1 MKDTISFNIPGT
13 GLHTIT
19 PLSVLP
25 TITDLLVIDG
35 YTQPGSSPNTLAVG
49 DNSLH
54 RIELNGN
61 GAAFK
66 ALIVTAGNST
76 VRGLVINNFNGNGS
90 TVAITLQTNG
100 GNTVQGCFLG
110 LNAAGT
116 AAATNRD
123 YGVDI
128 ESSPNNVIGGTTPAA
143 RNVISGNNTGILVN
157 GPSSSGTT
165 IQGNYIG
172 VNVAGT
178 AALTSGGVSQ
188 SVTGILIGLNGAG
201 TGSSNN
207 TIGGAT
213 AAARNVVSGNAS
225 NNVFLNDPPS
235 PAIRFKATTSARTRP
250 ALQRSPN
257 GNTSEFSAAL
267 GQLLNISTRLRVG
280 TGENALIGGFII
292 TGADPKQLLV
302 RAIGPSLS
310 SLNIPG
316 ALQDPVLELHD
327 ASSTIGTN
335 DNWKI
340 RENGT
345 SQQAEIA
352 ATTIPPTDDFE
363 SALLRTLPGGAAS
376 YTAIVRG
383 KNDTTGVGLVEVYTL
398 ERTANSRLANISTR
412 GRVETNENV
421 MIGGFIVGE
430 GTLKVIVR
438 AIGPSLAA
446 RGVQGSLQD
455 PTLELHDGNGA
466 TIATNDNWKLA
477 SDNSSQQAEIEAS
490 TIPPPGRSGVGS
502 GADISAGELHGDCA
516 RRERNDRRCAGG
528 SLRAAVGILL
538 ARGRPDRAAK
548 ISDVRLAHPSKT
560 ISGSTREL

>member
-1 MKDTISFNIPGT
+1 MNRMLLPLFLGACLCTRAFAANISVTNTNDSGAGSLRQAITTANASVGVKDTISFNIPGT

-25 TITDLLVIDG
+25 TITDPLVIDG

-90 TVAITLQTNG
+90 TVAITPQTNG

-225 NNVFLNDPPS
+225 NNVFLNDPTIT
-235 PAIRFKATTSARTRP
+235 ANKI
-250 ALQRSPN
+250 Q
-257 GNTSEFSAAL
+257 GNY
-267 GQLLNISTRLRVG
+267 
-280 TGENALIGGFII
+280 
-292 TGADPKQLLV
+292 
-302 RAIGPSLS
+302 
-310 SLNIPG
+310 
-316 ALQDPVLELHD
+316 
-327 ASSTIGTN
+327 IGTN
-335 DNWKI
+335 AA
-340 RENGT
+340 GT
-345 SQQAEIA
+345 AAIA
-352 ATTIPPTDDFE
+352 KWQHI
-363 SALLRTLPGGAAS
+363 
-376 YTAIVRG
+376 
-383 KNDTTGVGLVEVYTL
+383 
-398 ERTANSRLANISTR
+398 
-412 GRVETNENV
+412 
-421 MIGGFIVGE
+421 
-430 GTLKVIVR
+430 
-438 AIGPSLAA
+438 
-446 RGVQGSLQD
+446 
-455 PTLELHDGNGA
+455 
-466 TIATNDNWKLA
+466 
-477 SDNSSQQAEIEAS
+477 
-490 TIPPPGRSGVGS
+490 
-502 GADISAGELHGDCA
+502 
-516 RRERNDRRCAGG
+516 
-528 SLRAAVGILL
+528 
-538 ARGRPDRAAK
+538 
-548 ISDVRLAHPSKT
+548 
-560 ISGSTREL
+560 

>member
-25 TITDLLVIDG
+25 TITDPLVIDG

-225 NNVFLNDPPS
+225 NNVFLNDPTIT
-235 PAIRFKATTSARTRP
+235 ANKI
-250 ALQRSPN
+250 Q
-257 GNTSEFSAAL
+257 GNY
-267 GQLLNISTRLRVG
+267 
-280 TGENALIGGFII
+280 
-292 TGADPKQLLV
+292 
-302 RAIGPSLS
+302 
-310 SLNIPG
+310 
-316 ALQDPVLELHD
+316 
-327 ASSTIGTN
+327 IGTN
-335 DNWKI
+335 AA
-340 RENGT
+340 GT
-345 SQQAEIA
+345 AAIA
-352 ATTIPPTDDFE
+352 KWQHI
-363 SALLRTLPGGAAS
+363 
-376 YTAIVRG
+376 
-383 KNDTTGVGLVEVYTL
+383 
-398 ERTANSRLANISTR
+398 
-412 GRVETNENV
+412 
-421 MIGGFIVGE
+421 
-430 GTLKVIVR
+430 
-438 AIGPSLAA
+438 
-446 RGVQGSLQD
+446 
-455 PTLELHDGNGA
+455 
-466 TIATNDNWKLA
+466 
-477 SDNSSQQAEIEAS
+477 
-490 TIPPPGRSGVGS
+490 
-502 GADISAGELHGDCA
+502 
-516 RRERNDRRCAGG
+516 
-528 SLRAAVGILL
+528 
-538 ARGRPDRAAK
+538 
-548 ISDVRLAHPSKT
+548 
-560 ISGSTREL
+560 

>member
-1 MKDTISFNIPGT
+1 MLG
-13 GLHTIT
+13 
-19 PLSVLP
+19 
-25 TITDLLVIDG
+25 
-35 YTQPGSSPNTLAVG
+35 GSEDASG
-49 DNSLH
+49 
-54 RIELNGN
+54 
-61 GAAFK
+61 
-66 ALIVTAGNST
+66 VTANDPGDADVGANNLQNYPTLKSVTNTAGSVNITGTLNSAASKT
-76 VRGLVINNFNGNGS
+76 FRLEFFRNDAIDPSGFGEGQVFLGS
-90 TVAITLQTNG
+90 TTVVTN
-100 GNTVQGCFLG
+100 
-110 LNAAGT
+110 A
-116 AAATNRD
+116 
-123 YGVDI
+123 
-128 ESSPNNVIGGTTPAA
+128 
-143 RNVISGNNTGILVN
+143 
-157 GPSSSGTT
+157 
-165 IQGNYIG
+165 
-172 VNVAGT
+172 
-178 AALTSGGVSQ
+178 
-188 SVTGILIGLNGAG
+188 
-201 TGSSNN
+201 
-207 TIGGAT
+207 
-213 AAARNVVSGNAS
+213 SGNAS
-225 NNVFLNDPPS
+225 FNVNFPT
-235 PAIRFKATTSARTRP
+235 AVP
-250 ALQRSPN
+250 ALRVSSTATDPN

-490 TIPPPGRSGVGS
+490 TIPPPDDRESALVRTLAPGNYTAIVRGVNGTT
-502 GADISAGELHGDCA
+502 GVALVEVYAL
-516 RRERNDRRCAGG
+516 
-528 SLRAAVGILL
+528 
-538 ARGRPDRAAK
+538 P
-548 ISDVRLAHPSKT
+548 
-560 ISGSTREL
+560 